1 MSKRVLILV
10 EGQTEERFVK
20 DVLSPHFF
28 DRQLFFF
35 PTILVTKRVKNG
47 PNFKGGVTNFA
58 KFQNDAQRLLN
69 SAGDAL
75 VTTLLDYY
83 RLPTDF
89 PGMESRPMNGTA
101 LQRVTHVEA
110 AITQHFGSLPNLLTF
125 LVLHEFEALLF
136 SSAEELPRALYG
148 IHKQPE
154 FEAIRASVAT
164 PEEINER
171 PEHAPSKRIEAMFP
185 AYKKTLH
192 GPTTAAR
199 IGLERIREECPH
211 FNDWINKLEAFA
223 NSDST
228 T

>member
-20 DVLSPHFF
+20 DVLAPHFF

-35 PTILVTKRVKNG
+35 PTILVTKRVKDG

-69 SAGDAL
+69 GSGDAL
-75 VTTLLDYY
+75 VTMLLDYY

-101 LQRVTHVEA
+101 LQRVTHVEM
-110 AITQHFGSLPNLLTF
+110 AIAQHFGSLPNLLPF
-125 LVLHEFEALLF
+125 LVLH
-136 SSAEELPRALYG
+136 
-148 IHKQPE
+148 E

-192 GPTTAAR
+192 GPTTAGR
-199 IGLERIREECPH
+199 IGLERIRAECPH
-211 FNDWINKLEAFA
+211 FNNWMNSLESFA
-223 NSDST
+223 T
-228 T
+228 P

>member
-20 DVLSPHFF
+20 DVLAPYFF

-35 PTILVTKRVKNG
+35 PTILVTKRVKDG
-47 PNFKGGVTNFA
+47 PSFKGGVTSFA
-58 KFQNDAQRLLN
+58 KFQNDVQRLLN

-83 RLPTDF
+83 RLPVDF
-89 PGMESRPMNGTA
+89 PGMESRPVKGTA

-110 AITQHFGSLPNLLTF
+110 AIAQHFNLQTNFLPF

-136 SSAEELPRALYG
+136 SSAEQLPRVLYG

-171 PEHAPSKRIEAMFP
+171 PEHAPSKRIEKMFP
-185 AYKKTLH
+185 SYKKTLH

-199 IGLERIREECPH
+199 IGLERIRAECAH
-211 FNDWINKLEAFA
+211 FDDWLNRLEVWAA
-223 NSDST
+223 KT
-228 T
+228 A